1 MSIEDGQSQITCSL
15 PPKMLQYAI
24 KEASEKGEWTKLRL
38 LFLGT
43 AASNTSRGL
52 AYDCDASCVPLDLLI
67 QSDVKD
73 LHTLV
78 TLLLQRGASPTGLRG
93 CVRAPLLVAMEM
105 MKFPVAVTLLR
116 NNADPSCI
124 VGHGI
129 FINREGQP
137 KQWLQLGRKAL
148 DANDN
153 KKAVML
159 LNMSLYLSESNTEKS
174 ILLQIYNG
182 LSEAHFNLNENERSI
197 DAGNEYFKLRPIKS
211 EDEAKRWEVRAA
223 HAFESSA
230 YTFCIDYVNLA
241 LKYTPADCKQTFSL
255 LLCQRSQA
263 FQQLGDYER
272 ALEDAKTASMMN
284 PDMSEGYRNQLYCFR
299 ALKRGR
305 EAMQVINECLK
316 RTSDENTMYDNLS
329 DALDIA
335 VNLQEATSALTVPVP
350 SQLIEKLTS
359 GVIQK
364 RAWHKLLILYLGG
377 GGPTSQPI
385 GDGGLATDTDA
396 SSVPLGEIIRCTHS
410 DKLLQLVSVLLR
422 HGASANAI
430 EGSAA
435 IPLDEALTLR
445 NLALVEKL
453 IHNGAN
459 PCVLGRDR
467 EPIIHQALR
476 IDLRDKNGNFRY
488 LKAMLISKTSEIKN
502 VQNAEGDSLYHLAC
516 TGRRPTSNKC
526 EAIRILREANV
537 NPNLPNK
544 ANKSPNEILHKNDSR
559 CRVLY
564 TALESYNSSTSL
576 SFQSATG
583 HQNISTEEQDKEYL
597 SSATGDDDSSGS
609 RNDDSKQEKP
619 LIPAKDAKVRKVE
632 DKQQM
637 RTQMRENV
645 DGLITTLLPLD
656 TLVPEDTNEDQED
669 NEDFNEPS
677 EVLPMT
683 ENDERLTKHEDEIPL
698 KRTEYDN
705 TNIDDI
711 EIGGGDVEADID
723 SKSPFED
730 LPWEVDCTD
739 RVWKVMRSK
748 RVDNCMRRRII
759 NKIRMLAN
767 GRWNTTMCKRLEGAA
782 KKADI
787 QLYESKLTKSY
798 RIIWEKTIAFSGRCS
813 ENPELR
819 LNMRNPAGRI
829 YSDIIRVW
837 DIVLDHDKLQ
847 SSIEHVVKSHDRGM
861 DCIIRKKLKGIT
873 METKKD
879 ILPSSECLPNRYAEI
894 ADLRQVSNPRLT
906 KDGTKKSTASDNLSQ
921 IFFPPASSNEQE
933 YHILKFY
940 SFSTALVKTVLESDT
955 SSKIDFPFKITE
967 LEHAIV
973 NLRPDPPI
981 PIILLGR
988 SGTGKTTCCLYR
1000 LWDNFKRYWES
1011 AVTAGP
1017 HIPRCVPP
1025 METTRFGPES
1035 VLIAAADQDVDQT
1048 SSSQDK
1054 SPLAFFQ
1061 CQQFNISVDP
1071 GLASSS
1077 KHVDHVHTYQSAYP
1091 RLSKEEIQYEENNPD
1106 EVSQT
1111 QMYEHLHQVFITK
1124 NTVLCSEVEKNFKEL
1139 CHACPAAEHRQPF
1152 EEQPIPP
1159 KIQDVAE
1166 EAWPLFVN
1174 SRDWLLMLDAS
1185 LPGEPF
1191 FKRAEDGSLLRKIEG
1206 WGEEDNHLQ
1215 FIPAMESDDDR
1226 SDNEE
1231 EEEEDVSGTGKGNRG
1246 VTGRS
1251 RGQGKEERDPRR
1263 EITYQLFQAEIWPK
1277 MKKSSREK
1285 SDYHPTLVWTEIR
1298 SFIKGSAEAL
1308 LSENGVLSLQ
1318 DYESLGKKKAPNFS
1332 ADRKVVYNLFCVYQR
1347 EHSSNRMF
1355 DEADLVFNIHRRLQR
1370 IPAPEWS
1377 IHQFYV
1383 DETQDFTQAELSLLI
1398 RCCRFPNNLFFT
1410 GDTAQ
1415 SIMRGIAFRFD
1426 DLKSL
1431 FHHAKKAAGMR
1442 EDHHDFIRVPKKL
1455 YQLTHNYR
1463 SHAGILRLASSV
1475 VDLLLH
1481 YFGDSFDKLQK
1492 DEGLFEGPKPV
1503 VLESC
1508 SPADLAMIL
1517 QGNQRQSSRIEFGA
1531 HQVVLVVSN
1540 EARETM
1546 PVELKH
1552 GLVMTIF
1559 EAKGLEF
1566 DDVLIYNFFKDSQA
1580 DKEWRVVT
1588 NFMKDQNVANCNV
1601 SSSTGLVEITEDSV
1615 SVLRSRPLEFDP
1627 EKHKVLN
1634 SEFKFLY
1641 TAITRARV
1649 NVWLFDED
1657 KESRAPVFE
1666 YFQRLGL
1673 VKVVAVG
1680 EKKEGSSELANMFAA
1695 KSAPEEWRKGGIRF
1709 YKHGLWVPAI
1719 QCFTFA
1725 GDKLML
1731 QKSQAQQQ
1739 AAEATKLGSTNRQ
1752 QMRDEFLRAAE
1763 SFLKCHMHDEA
1774 EICLNNAREWVLLAK
1789 LYKKT
1794 GKLQDA
1800 ARLFKR
1806 KRLYKEA
1813 SKCYE
1818 SQNNYAEAIETFC
1831 QAGLY
1836 EDALSALERFNILSK
1851 SGHGREGIIPPR
1863 STRTVE
1869 RLRHQLAD
1877 QHFKRGQTKE
1887 MEDVLQHLPSTSDRI
1902 AFLKK
1907 RGCIFEAARAL
1918 EDDGRREEAARL
1930 LRDTGRFKEAVKY
1943 SNDPKFA
1950 ADCLMAQVRT
1960 TMEREDTPEILQ
1972 RSLEKYQHCG
1982 DTNGQAEASL
1992 MLGKLKK
1999 DIQKLQEAGKLF
2011 DKCRNFCGEAESVAE
2026 LLVTTNYEP
2035 PKNFGQW
2042 ITVRALER
2050 LLRLV
2055 TLLYRPFAGLTLAEQ
2070 NEITKCEE
2078 HFGLFKTDAANKKR
2092 FFCKWGGRF
2101 AMVDPEFININT
2113 SNTEAMI
2120 DTAKA
2125 RQKIGRFLINFSV
2138 HLVTKIR
2145 TMLET
2150 TLSKHSMC
2158 MKVAEGTLCDNASC
2172 AYQHQLQD
2180 SVEHFS
2186 NRFYALFHFMYL
2198 ESVVESFTM
2207 EMVSKEQRQDASP
2220 LELKDFHEFRM
2231 CQRFYKFLFP
2241 SSGYREFHL
2250 TSQRAYVQNLRMT
2263 KAVTKRIL
2271 QFANVSWK
2279 EVAEEKRRSDTDN
2292 FLKVS
2297 SCLQLIGSDH
2307 LMVRWICEEE
2317 KEFLKKKARNP
2328 TFRPTNYQL
2337 AKNGMVGPSPKA
2349 ESGGHRYES
2358 YLQWWEDGKRRLYVH
2373 GDVENAA
2380 HLIIRRFLTLTAKR
2394 HRMIY
2399 PSIAN
2404 TIMILEHQLT
2414 ACLALYS
2421 RLCTEHPYPV
2431 CLPGSYLTMVRFW
2444 DTFRPGVEKGTYT
2457 LYEAI
2462 EHNFIQE
2469 SDKGRLFRAV
2479 CSLLNYMVKLACG
2492 EVAPSFDLLG
2502 DALNSEDT
2510 PAYCTSGEAERTLV
2524 LFLTMLCNC
2533 GKGIS
2538 TSLDAVMLRKI
2549 FRIDP
2554 NPHLASRINNV
2565 IEEIQKARGCCDV
2578 VVILKKFLQGRGE
2591 RLYDL
2596 CWHSGKLW
2604 QDGPSNPASYSKSF
2618 QSDVSLIREELQ
2630 RGHQQDDSF
2639 RDTETETADGK
2650 QNAED
2655 YDTAGD
2661 LDNMDVEHTEDELQ
2675 EREKALLEMTV
2686 TAMQKLFKRKKF
2698 IEKIILLAG
2707 VLREKRLR
2715 RLESIEEQTRSSSN
2729 VLKEHFSH
2737 FKVDSS
2743 GCGICGTNFKLV
2755 STDDRHSMSHA
2766 DNEEEPQEDTAEE
2779 ALPDEGIEN
2788 VEAHKKTPWHFQKL
2802 REFHQYQE
2810 LYLTKLLPCLTKEEE
2825 LNKTLDN
2832 PFLSGKREQVALDL
2846 ERLEGILSS
2855 VKKEVQTIESSLDWK
2870 NCSSLI
2876 AEIKN
2881 FQDALRETERIVEQA
2896 KQDSFTDENEDGE
2909 LDLEDKQLHEDNT
2922 DEGGEEEEE
2931 NSPLK
2936 SLPGVKKKGRKPK
2949 QSHHKRK
2956 K

>member
-1 MSIEDGQSQITCSL
+1 
-15 PPKMLQYAI
+15 
-24 KEASEKGEWTKLRL
+24 
-38 LFLGT
+38 
-43 AASNTSRGL
+43 
-52 AYDCDASCVPLDLLI
+52 
-67 QSDVKD
+67 
-73 LHTLV
+73 
-78 TLLLQRGASPTGLRG
+78 
-93 CVRAPLLVAMEM
+93 
-105 MKFPVAVTLLR
+105 
-116 NNADPSCI
+116 
-124 VGHGI
+124 
-129 FINREGQP
+129 
-137 KQWLQLGRKAL
+137 
-148 DANDN
+148 
-153 KKAVML
+153 
-159 LNMSLYLSESNTEKS
+159 
-174 ILLQIYNG
+174 
-182 LSEAHFNLNENERSI
+182 
-197 DAGNEYFKLRPIKS
+197 
-211 EDEAKRWEVRAA
+211 
-223 HAFESSA
+223 
-230 YTFCIDYVNLA
+230 
-241 LKYTPADCKQTFSL
+241 
-255 LLCQRSQA
+255 
-263 FQQLGDYER
+263 
-272 ALEDAKTASMMN
+272 
-284 PDMSEGYRNQLYCFR
+284 
-299 ALKRGR
+299 
-305 EAMQVINECLK
+305 
-316 RTSDENTMYDNLS
+316 
-329 DALDIA
+329 
-335 VNLQEATSALTVPVP
+335 
-350 SQLIEKLTS
+350 
-359 GVIQK
+359 
-364 RAWHKLLILYLGG
+364 
-377 GGPTSQPI
+377 
-385 GDGGLATDTDA
+385 
-396 SSVPLGEIIRCTHS
+396 
-410 DKLLQLVSVLLR
+410 
-422 HGASANAI
+422 
-430 EGSAA
+430 
-435 IPLDEALTLR
+435 
-445 NLALVEKL
+445 
-453 IHNGAN
+453 
-459 PCVLGRDR
+459 
-467 EPIIHQALR
+467 
-476 IDLRDKNGNFRY
+476 
-488 LKAMLISKTSEIKN
+488 MLISKTSEIKN

-1552 GLVMTIF
+1552 GLSH
-1559 EAKGLEF
+1559 
-1566 DDVLIYNFFKDSQA
+1566 DH
-1580 DKEWRVVT
+1580 
-1588 NFMKDQNVANCNV
+1588 
-1601 SSSTGLVEITEDSV
+1601 
-1615 SVLRSRPLEFDP
+1615 LRS
-1627 EKHKVLN
+1627 
-1634 SEFKFLY
+1634 
-1641 TAITRARV
+1641 
-1649 NVWLFDED
+1649 
-1657 KESRAPVFE
+1657 
-1666 YFQRLGL
+1666 
-1673 VKVVAVG
+1673 
-1680 EKKEGSSELANMFAA
+1680 
-1695 KSAPEEWRKGGIRF
+1695 
-1709 YKHGLWVPAI
+1709 
-1719 QCFTFA
+1719 
-1725 GDKLML
+1725 
-1731 QKSQAQQQ
+1731 
-1739 AAEATKLGSTNRQ
+1739 
-1752 QMRDEFLRAAE
+1752 
-1763 SFLKCHMHDEA
+1763 
-1774 EICLNNAREWVLLAK
+1774 
-1789 LYKKT
+1789 
-1794 GKLQDA
+1794 
-1800 ARLFKR
+1800 
-1806 KRLYKEA
+1806 
-1813 SKCYE
+1813 
-1818 SQNNYAEAIETFC
+1818 
-1831 QAGLY
+1831 
-1836 EDALSALERFNILSK
+1836 
-1851 SGHGREGIIPPR
+1851 
-1863 STRTVE
+1863 
-1869 RLRHQLAD
+1869 
-1877 QHFKRGQTKE
+1877 
-1887 MEDVLQHLPSTSDRI
+1887 
-1902 AFLKK
+1902 
-1907 RGCIFEAARAL
+1907 
-1918 EDDGRREEAARL
+1918 
-1930 LRDTGRFKEAVKY
+1930 
-1943 SNDPKFA
+1943 
-1950 ADCLMAQVRT
+1950 
-1960 TMEREDTPEILQ
+1960 
-1972 RSLEKYQHCG
+1972 
-1982 DTNGQAEASL
+1982 
-1992 MLGKLKK
+1992 
-1999 DIQKLQEAGKLF
+1999 
-2011 DKCRNFCGEAESVAE
+2011 
-2026 LLVTTNYEP
+2026 
-2035 PKNFGQW
+2035 
-2042 ITVRALER
+2042 
-2050 LLRLV
+2050 
-2055 TLLYRPFAGLTLAEQ
+2055 
-2070 NEITKCEE
+2070 
-2078 HFGLFKTDAANKKR
+2078 
-2092 FFCKWGGRF
+2092 
-2101 AMVDPEFININT
+2101 
-2113 SNTEAMI
+2113 
-2120 DTAKA
+2120 
-2125 RQKIGRFLINFSV
+2125 
-2138 HLVTKIR
+2138 
-2145 TMLET
+2145 
-2150 TLSKHSMC
+2150 
-2158 MKVAEGTLCDNASC
+2158 
-2172 AYQHQLQD
+2172 
-2180 SVEHFS
+2180 
-2186 NRFYALFHFMYL
+2186 
-2198 ESVVESFTM
+2198 
-2207 EMVSKEQRQDASP
+2207 
-2220 LELKDFHEFRM
+2220 
-2231 CQRFYKFLFP
+2231 
-2241 SSGYREFHL
+2241 
-2250 TSQRAYVQNLRMT
+2250 
-2263 KAVTKRIL
+2263 
-2271 QFANVSWK
+2271 
-2279 EVAEEKRRSDTDN
+2279 
-2292 FLKVS
+2292 
-2297 SCLQLIGSDH
+2297 
-2307 LMVRWICEEE
+2307 
-2317 KEFLKKKARNP
+2317 
-2328 TFRPTNYQL
+2328 
-2337 AKNGMVGPSPKA
+2337 
-2349 ESGGHRYES
+2349 
-2358 YLQWWEDGKRRLYVH
+2358 
-2373 GDVENAA
+2373 
-2380 HLIIRRFLTLTAKR
+2380 
-2394 HRMIY
+2394 
-2399 PSIAN
+2399 
-2404 TIMILEHQLT
+2404 
-2414 ACLALYS
+2414 
-2421 RLCTEHPYPV
+2421 
-2431 CLPGSYLTMVRFW
+2431 
-2444 DTFRPGVEKGTYT
+2444 
-2457 LYEAI
+2457 
-2462 EHNFIQE
+2462 
-2469 SDKGRLFRAV
+2469 
-2479 CSLLNYMVKLACG
+2479 
-2492 EVAPSFDLLG
+2492 
-2502 DALNSEDT
+2502 
-2510 PAYCTSGEAERTLV
+2510 ERT
-2524 LFLTMLCNC
+2524 
-2533 GKGIS
+2533 
-2538 TSLDAVMLRKI
+2538 
-2549 FRIDP
+2549 
-2554 NPHLASRINNV
+2554 
-2565 IEEIQKARGCCDV
+2565 
-2578 VVILKKFLQGRGE
+2578 
-2591 RLYDL
+2591 
-2596 CWHSGKLW
+2596 
-2604 QDGPSNPASYSKSF
+2604 
-2618 QSDVSLIREELQ
+2618 
-2630 RGHQQDDSF
+2630 
-2639 RDTETETADGK
+2639 
-2650 QNAED
+2650 
-2655 YDTAGD
+2655 
-2661 LDNMDVEHTEDELQ
+2661 
-2675 EREKALLEMTV
+2675 
-2686 TAMQKLFKRKKF
+2686 
-2698 IEKIILLAG
+2698 
-2707 VLREKRLR
+2707 
-2715 RLESIEEQTRSSSN
+2715 
-2729 VLKEHFSH
+2729 
-2737 FKVDSS
+2737 
-2743 GCGICGTNFKLV
+2743 
-2755 STDDRHSMSHA
+2755 
-2766 DNEEEPQEDTAEE
+2766 
-2779 ALPDEGIEN
+2779 
-2788 VEAHKKTPWHFQKL
+2788 
-2802 REFHQYQE
+2802 
-2810 LYLTKLLPCLTKEEE
+2810 
-2825 LNKTLDN
+2825 
-2832 PFLSGKREQVALDL
+2832 
-2846 ERLEGILSS
+2846 
-2855 VKKEVQTIESSLDWK
+2855 
-2870 NCSSLI
+2870 
-2876 AEIKN
+2876 
-2881 FQDALRETERIVEQA
+2881 
-2896 KQDSFTDENEDGE
+2896 
-2909 LDLEDKQLHEDNT
+2909 
-2922 DEGGEEEEE
+2922 
-2931 NSPLK
+2931 
-2936 SLPGVKKKGRKPK
+2936 
-2949 QSHHKRK
+2949 
-2956 K
+2956 